1 MSKKRKVTN
10 NSTESSAT
18 QSSATSTQSSATSA
32 PARKSSNPNYFK
44 NVEQRATIFWFKFYA
59 EQTGWRALDS
69 NGNPVDITNNSANL
83 PEAIRNAYH
92 DQQRKALDTALNKL
106 VTNTPA
112 DKYQIHA
119 IVHYADL
126 LEGKGTTK
134 EFFRPSIEKPHAHL
148 LLIVPGTDSYGH
160 RNERRLR
167 VILNYLRNTAGIQY
181 REDTDAELLMNG
193 GAIRGSWRDRAHI
206 RYLCYNTH
214 ETDDARTAGKHLYDR
229 SECHTNIPPE
239 ILADYY
245 KTYADSMSKQ
255 AFLGEEAFV
264 NYAEACGRNILCNSQ
279 EGNARKCFSDFWQET
294 VPFKLR
300 SATLKTKCQD
310 AYEYGVDKALSSPD
324 ALKRIRCCIFI
335 QGRGDMGKTYN
346 SKAALQ
352 SLGRTVYAVESGKT
366 GKLDNLKPSDGA
378 IVVSDNSIGDL
389 FAMSDNMPCRAYRRG
404 SHNPVFTG
412 DYLIITSNM
421 SLLAYLDKF
430 YSDLIADYDSCEAL
444 LSRFFECQLSPDGTL
459 QAKSLCKRGSSDD
472 VKTRIA
478 MFLDFKTAFESSL
491 KAHLAKREADDFD
504 AEAYFQSLCSDY
516 NPNGILARDGNGHY
530 YYAGSQP
537 QVSVPLPAD
546 CSMPALPQP
555 PTVSAQLTNPFAIGE
570 EF

>member
-1 MSKKRKVTN
+1 MSKKKKVTN
-10 NSTESSAT
+10 NLNESSAVSTESSAVST
-18 QSSATSTQSSATSA
+18 ESSAVSKTT
-32 PARKSSNPNYFK
+32 RKSTNPNYFK
-44 NVEQRATIFWFKFYA
+44 NVEQQATIFWFKFYA
-59 EQTGWRALDS
+59 EQTGWRALDA

-83 PEAIRNAYH
+83 PEAIRTAYH

-106 VTNTPA
+106 VANTSA

-119 IVHYADL
+119 IVHYADR
-126 LEGKGTTK
+126 LEGKGTAK
-134 EFFRPSIEKPHAHL
+134 EFFRPAIEKPHAHL
-148 LLIVPGTDSYGH
+148 LLIVSGTKSDGH

-167 VILNYLRNTAGIQY
+167 IILNYLKSVAGIEY

-193 GAIRGSWRDRAHI
+193 GAIKGSWRDRAHI

-214 ETDDARTAGKHLYDR
+214 ETDDARMDGKHLYDR

-255 AFLGEEAFV
+255 AFLGEEAYV
-264 NYAEACGRNILCNSQ
+264 NYAEECGRNILCNSH
-279 EGNARKCFSDFWQET
+279 EGNARKCFSDFWFET

-300 SATLKTKCQD
+300 SATMKTKCQD

-335 QGRGDMGKTYN
+335 KGAGDMGKTYN
-346 SKAALQ
+346 SKSALQ

-430 YSDLIADYDSCEAL
+430 YSDLIADFDSCEAL
-444 LSRFFECQLSPDGTL
+444 LSRFFECELSADGTL
-459 QAKSLCKRGSSDD
+459 QVKSLCKRGNSED
-472 VKTRIA
+472 VKTRIG
-478 MFLDFKTAFESSL
+478 MFMSFKNAFESSL
-491 KAHLAKREADDFD
+491 KDYLADKTSDAFD
-504 AEAYFQSLCSDY
+504 ADAYFQTLCADY
-516 NPNGILARDGNGHY
+516 NPHGVLYRQADGRY
-530 YYAGSQP
+530 QYTKPEA
-537 QVSVPLPAD
+537 SVPTPDDFL
-546 CSMPALPQP
+546 ALPQP
-555 PTVSAQLTNPFAIGE
+555 PTVQAQLTNPFAISE